1 MEVIDLCE
9 DETTGKPKIKLP
21 PKSKTGEQKAEQ
33 IPRVP
38 PIRVVNLASLQK
50 IKVINPAPIR
60 SISRRKSVLQLKPNT
75 DANVEFIE
83 PVPTKMNAPCTSN
96 VKRNNVNSFRGTQPI
111 SIPIQSTAKPKVQRP
126 NSELMKRV
134 AFLRVC
140 AEYMLKELGVKNVP
154 INDNNSLQTLKAQY
168 FQNKG
173 KKNSV

>member
-9 DETTGKPKIKLP
+9 DEITGRPRIKLP
-21 PKSKTGEQKAEQ
+21 PKSKTDKQKAEQ

-50 IKVINPAPIR
+50 IKVVNPTSIR
-60 SISRRKSVLQLKPNT
+60 STSRRKSVLQLKPNT

-83 PVPTKMNAPCTSN
+83 PSTSN
-96 VKRNNVNSFRGTQPI
+96 VKRVSSFRGTQPT
-111 SIPIQSTAKPKVQRP
+111 SIPMQSIAKPKVQRP
-126 NSELMKRV
+126 NLELMKRV

-154 INDNNSLQTLKAQY
+154 INETQSLQTLKAQY
-168 FQNKG
+168 LQNKG
-173 KKNSV
+173 K

>member
-9 DETTGKPKIKLP
+9 DESTGKPKIKLP
-21 PKSKTGEQKAEQ
+21 PKSKTDEEKAEQ

-50 IKVINPAPIR
+50 IKVVNPAPIR
-60 SISRRKSVLQLKPNT
+60 SISRRKSVLHLKPNT
-75 DANVEFIE
+75 DENIEFIE
-83 PVPTKMNAPCTSN
+83 PVPTKMNAPSTSN
-96 VKRNNVNSFRGTQPI
+96 VKRVGSVRGTQPI
-111 SIPIQSTAKPKVQRP
+111 SILSTTKSKVQRP

-154 INDNNSLQTLKAQY
+154 INETQTLQTLKIQY
-168 FQNKG
+168 FKNKG
-173 KKNSV
+173 K